1 MAADPRHVRE
11 ALRRTE
17 TRLQGL
23 VEPTER
29 QLHEATRAIAAA
41 EERLRA
47 AHTALEKE
55 LAYWRDLLYE
65 CEHTEDEDGR
75 RPDCSGLYRRCAAIE
90 RQIDHLRRLQN
101 EFAQTT
107 AHYQKAAAEARRAI
121 HDDVP
126 AANHWLRDRDAA
138 LSRFDTTGSVGMMVA
153 AAGVSQAER
162 LVTLGRAALSS
173 GNPALLSTFSAAFKG
188 MGTHG
193 SRYATARQSF
203 LRSLADDPNQPRHVR
218 GWVRQEINR
227 IEQVKRA
234 GAEGRRP
241 PGRASRQIK
250 GIPGYDVGHRFPG
263 LDLPENFR
271 LEDRAINRRRPI
283 IARRLGIDHLYR

>member
-17 TRLQGL
+17 TQLQKL

-29 QLHEATRAIAAA
+29 QLHDAARALAAT
-41 EERLRA
+41 EDRLRA
-47 AHTALEKE
+47 THVALVKQ
-55 LAYWRDLLYE
+55 LAFWRDLLYE
-65 CEHTEDEDGR
+65 CEHAVDEDGGQ
-75 RPDCSGLYRRCAAIE
+75 PDCSALYRRCAMIE
-90 RQIDHLRRLQN
+90 GQIDRLRRLQT
-101 EFAQTT
+101 ELEQTT
-107 AHYQKAAAEARRAI
+107 AQYDKAAAEVRRAI

-126 AANHWLRDRDAA
+126 AAIHWLHDRDTA
-138 LSRFDTTGSVGMMVA
+138 LARFDDSGSIGALVA
-153 AAGVSQAER
+153 AAGGSQAEK
-162 LVTLGRAALSS
+162 LVTLGRAALAS
-173 GNPALLSTFSAAFKG
+173 GNPVLLTIFAAAFDG

-193 SRYATARQSF
+193 AKYNAARQSF
-203 LRSLADDPNQPRHVR
+203 LRSLANDPKQPRHVR

-227 IEQVKRA
+227 INQVDRA
-234 GAEGRRP
+234 ISEGRRP

-263 LDLPENFR
+263 LDLPANFR
-271 LEDRAINRRRPI
+271 LEDRATNRRRPI